1 MEWLYITLGVLAFLV
16 IAIFVLS
23 YVCFRMCFYSKPR
36 KILNE
41 DEIELP
47 LGELYDKYSEDIKRW
62 IREARA
68 LNPREYTIK
77 SHDGLT
83 LCGKYYECNPGGII
97 EILFHGYRGS
107 GERDLSAGVERC
119 FALNR
124 NALIVDQ
131 RACGTSDGNTITFG
145 ILERLD
151 CLKWIDKVIEEFGKD
166 TKIIL
171 TGISMGGATV
181 MLASGMSLPENVL
194 CILSDCGYSS
204 NKEII
209 CKIIREMKL
218 PPRLA
223 YPFLKLGARVFGK
236 FSLDCDSPERA
247 VSRACV
253 PIIFIHGDTDDFVPY
268 YMSEKCYN
276 ACSSKHK
283 RLVKIAGAG
292 HGVAYPV
299 DKELYVNSL
308 RDFQKECGF

>member
-1 MEWLYITLGVLAFLV
+1 MEWLYATLGILGFLV
-16 IAIFVLS
+16 VAILVLS
-23 YVCFRMCFYSKPR
+23 YVCFRLCFYSKPR
-36 KILNE
+36 VPLDKDN
-41 DEIELP
+41 IELP
-47 LGELYDKYSEDIKRW
+47 LGELYDKYSEDIKGW
-62 IREARA
+62 IMKARA
-68 LNPREYTIK
+68 LNPRELTIK

-83 LCGKYYECNPGGII
+83 LRGKYYQCNPGGII

-119 FALNR
+119 FALGR

-131 RACGTSDGNTITFG
+131 RASGTSDGCVITFG

-151 CLKWIDKVIEEFGKD
+151 CLRWIDKVMEEFGKD

-181 MLASGMSLPENVL
+181 MLASGMDLPENVL
-194 CILSDCGYSS
+194 CILSDCGYCS

-209 CKIIREMKL
+209 SKIVKEMKL

-223 YPFLKLGARVFGK
+223 YPLLTLGARLFGK
-236 FSLDCDSPERA
+236 FSLNCDSPEKS
-247 VSRACV
+247 VSRARV
-253 PIIFIHGDTDDFVPY
+253 PIIFIHGDTDSFVPY

-276 ACSSKHK
+276 ACSSEHK
-283 RLVKIAGAG
+283 KLVKIKGAG

-299 DKELYVNSL
+299 DKELYLNSL
-308 RDFQKECGF
+308 REFQQECKF